1 MNQSRRTEPE
11 IEQLGKFL
19 ASFNEESDRGAS
31 LVAASMLDDRLAQVL
46 SAFFIES
53 SAATDLI
60 SGFNAPLG
68 TFSSRASAAAAL
80 GLIEENEF
88 REITL
93 IRKIR
98 NEFGHGWEP
107 LTFESENVAVHARK
121 LPWLGPTELEET
133 SDNRARFNFAVAI
146 LLTDLIWRVRLV
158 SSERRT
164 SKKWPNKSRSV

>member
-1 MNQSRRTEPE
+1 MNQAREVEPE

-19 ASFNEESDRGAS
+19 ASFNKESDRGAA
-31 LVAASMLDDRLAQVL
+31 LVAASMIDDRLQQIL
-46 SAFFIES
+46 IAFFIQS
-53 SAATDLI
+53 PTAKDLI
-60 SGFNAPLG
+60 TGFNAPLG

-80 GLIEENEF
+80 GLIQENEF

-107 LTFESENVAVHARK
+107 MTFESENLVIHARK
-121 LPWLGPTELEET
+121 LPWLGPAEFETT

-146 LLTDLIWRVRLV
+146 LLTDLMWRVRLV
-158 SSERRT
+158 ATERRVAR
-164 SKKWPNKSRSV
+164 KWPHKSRSV